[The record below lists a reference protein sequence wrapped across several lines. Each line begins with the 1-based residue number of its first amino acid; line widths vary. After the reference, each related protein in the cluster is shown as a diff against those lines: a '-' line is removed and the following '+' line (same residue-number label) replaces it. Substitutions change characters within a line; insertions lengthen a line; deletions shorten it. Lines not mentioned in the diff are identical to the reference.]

1 MADGSSLLLLHPLAI
16 AVAVAMVRLAGS
28 VAAFLLVFHLVV
40 SAASGSSSVVLG
52 RKGSVAAAEQSPA
65 VEEAVSRGQPA
76 GRYAVIFDAGST
88 GSRVHVFKF
97 DKELDLVP
105 IGDDIELFSKV
116 CRCSVVVTTY
126 HFTSASERKYRLNKS
141 EQYLTLKKQVTIM
154 QRKNTNSA

>member
-1 MADGSSLLLLHPLAI
+1 MAGSSLLLLHPLAI
-16 AVAVAMVRLAGS
+16 AVAVAMARLAGS

-52 RKGSVAAAEQSPA
+52 RKGSIAAAEQSP
-65 VEEAVSRGQPA
+65 AVSRGQPA

-105 IGDDIELFSKV
+105 IGDDIEFFSKV
-116 CRCSVVVTTY
+116 CRCSVVVTTSLQLQKGNIDS
-126 HFTSASERKYRLNKS
+126 TRVNN
-141 EQYLTLKKQVTIM
+141 I
-154 QRKNTNSA
+154 